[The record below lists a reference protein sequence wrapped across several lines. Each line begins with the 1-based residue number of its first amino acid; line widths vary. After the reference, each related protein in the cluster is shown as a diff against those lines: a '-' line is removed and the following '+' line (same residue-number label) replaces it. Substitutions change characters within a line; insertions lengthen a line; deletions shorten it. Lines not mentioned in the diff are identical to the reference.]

1 MNTVQGQIPNH
12 LAWSVISTILATFC
26 CCPLGLL
33 GIIGIVNSTKVDKLL
48 AAGDLAGAQKA
59 SETAKLWSII
69 ATVLLGIGLLI
80 NIGYILTM
88 GGLGA
93 YAELMNANGLR

>member
-12 LAWSVISTILATFC
+12 LVWSVVSTILATFC

-59 SETAKLWSII
+59 SEAAKLWSII
-69 ATVLLGIGLLI
+69 TTVLFGIGLIL
-80 NIGYILTM
+80 NIVYLAM
-88 GGLGA
+88 GGLSA
-93 YAELMNANGLR
+93 YTDFMNASGM